1 MADKFRKS
9 IERLGEK
16 AKKEPKQE
24 RVFTELVMD
33 GEQAMLEDL
42 EAQIAEYEAKRGN
55 GKRATLLDHIFSILP
70 TGRHNRMKEG
80 G

>member
-1 MADKFRKS
+1 M
-9 IERLGEK
+9 
-16 AKKEPKQE
+16 
-24 RVFTELVMD
+24 FTELVMD